1 MSMNNELRSL
11 AKLREAREKKKKQRS
26 EKVEH
31 SNVDEDHPG
40 EFVCPIT
47 QDLMYK
53 PMKILHLG
61 NTYHFDE
68 AAVKTWWKTEGGD
81 KNPLTMMEGFRNVKM
96 EHDLELEKK
105 IKEYKVSIGRNSDEE
120 IQEVDLEPYSDFDQ
134 IQADEQEALR
144 LHRELNDEVV
154 DIGNSALFRILRER
168 NSRILFD
175 NIAHNQ
181 NSSSFQINNIIDDD
195 EEEEDIIQ
203 NNEERN
209 ILDLIN
215 VMLNRYTSTINV

>member
-31 SNVDEDHPG
+31 SDVDEDHPG

-47 QDLMYK
+47 QDLMCK

-61 NTYHFDE
+61 KTYHFDE

-81 KNPLTMMEGFRNVKM
+81 KNPLTMMEGFRNIKM
-96 EHDLELEKK
+96 EHDLELDKK
-105 IKEYKVSIGRNSDEE
+105 IKEYKVSIGRDRDEE
-120 IQEVDLEPYSDFDQ
+120 IQEVELEPYSDYDQ

-154 DIGNSALFRILRER
+154 DIGNSGLFRLLRER
-168 NSRILFD
+168 NPRILLG
-175 NIAHNQ
+175 NIEHNQ
-181 NSSSFQINNIIDDD
+181 NSSSFQIDNIIDDV
-195 EEEEDIIQ
+195 EEDIIQ

-209 ILDLIN
+209 ILDLLN

>member
-1 MSMNNELRSL
+1 MNNELRSL
-11 AKLREAREKKKKQRS
+11 AKLREAREKEKKQRS

-31 SNVDEDHPG
+31 SGVDEDHPG

-81 KNPLTMMEGFRNVKM
+81 KNPLTMMEGFRNIKM
-96 EHDLELEKK
+96 EHDLELEEK

-181 NSSSFQINNIIDDD
+181 NSSSFQINNIIGNED
-195 EEEEDIIQ
+195 EEEDIIQ

-209 ILDLIN
+209 ILDLLN

>member
-1 MSMNNELRSL
+1 MNNELRSL
-11 AKLREAREKKKKQRS
+11 AKLREAREKEKKQRS

-31 SNVDEDHPG
+31 RDVDEDHPG

-61 NTYHFDE
+61 KTYHFDE

-81 KNPLTMMEGFRNVKM
+81 KNPLTMLEGFRNIKM

-105 IKEYKVSIGRNSDEE
+105 IKEYKVSIGRDGDEE
-120 IQEVDLEPYSDFDQ
+120 IQEVELEPYSDFDQ

-144 LHRELNDEVV
+144 LHREFNDELR
-154 DIGNSALFRILRER
+154 DIGNSALFRLLRER
-168 NSRILFD
+168 NSRILFG

-181 NSSSFQINNIIDDD
+181 NSSSFQIDNIIDDEGD
-195 EEEEDIIQ
+195 EEDIIQ

-209 ILDLIN
+209 IVDLFT
-215 VMLNRYTSTINV
+215 VMLNRYTSIINV

>member
-1 MSMNNELRSL
+1 MNNELRSL

-31 SNVDEDHPG
+31 SDVDEDHPG

-47 QDLMYK
+47 QDLMCK

-61 NTYHFDE
+61 KTYHFDE

-81 KNPLTMMEGFRNVKM
+81 KNPLTMMEGFRNIKM
-96 EHDLELEKK
+96 EHDLELDKK
-105 IKEYKVSIGRNSDEE
+105 IKEYKVSIGRDRDEE
-120 IQEVDLEPYSDFDQ
+120 IQEVELEPYSDYDQ

-154 DIGNSALFRILRER
+154 DIGNSGLFRLLRER
-168 NSRILFD
+168 NPRILLG
-175 NIAHNQ
+175 NIEHNQ
-181 NSSSFQINNIIDDD
+181 NSSSFQIDNIIDDV
-195 EEEEDIIQ
+195 EEDIIQ

-209 ILDLIN
+209 ILDLLN